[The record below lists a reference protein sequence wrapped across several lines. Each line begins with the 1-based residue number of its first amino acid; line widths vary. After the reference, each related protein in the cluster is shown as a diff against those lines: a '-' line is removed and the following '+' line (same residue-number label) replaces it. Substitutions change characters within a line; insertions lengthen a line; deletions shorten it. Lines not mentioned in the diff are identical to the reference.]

1 MALEKTKEKQQNLLE
16 KATGEAVI
24 SGNNK
29 NKKPKNAVIERALA
43 FGMNQP
49 SPEEEEAENC
59 FTLKLTE
66 SLENKL
72 DKLCEFLG
80 LSWGN
85 LLNVAV
91 RYSVF
96 YAETKKVSL
105 SQLAA
110 DPKHLGCIDLA
121 VELNVETTSKL
132 PKDGMKEIVAK
143 CAVFGIET
151 LYANLIENI

>member
-1 MALEKTKEKQQNLLE
+1 MALEKTQEKQENVVH
-16 KATGEAVI
+16 KSTVDGVI
-24 SGNNK
+24 SGKNK

-43 FGMNQP
+43 IGMNQADQ
-49 SPEEEEAENC
+49 EEEEVENC

-72 DKLCEFLG
+72 DKLGDFLG

-105 SQLAA
+105 SQLPA
-110 DPKHLGCIDLA
+110 DPKHLGSIDLA
-121 VELNVETTSKL
+121 VELNFETTSKL
-132 PKDGMKEIVAK
+132 EKDGMKELVAE

-151 LYANLIENI
+151 LYAKLIENI

>member
-1 MALEKTKEKQQNLLE
+1 MALEKTQEKQENVVH
-16 KATGEAVI
+16 KSTGDGVI

-43 FGMNQP
+43 IGMNQD
-49 SPEEEEAENC
+49 SQEEEPENC

-72 DKLCEFLG
+72 DELGEFLG

-105 SQLAA
+105 SQLPAN
-110 DPKHLGCIDLA
+110 PKHLGSIDLA

-132 PKDGMKEIVAK
+132 PKDGMKELVAE

>member
-1 MALEKTKEKQQNLLE
+1 MVK
-16 KATGEAVI
+16 KATPDAVI
-24 SGNNK
+24 SGNNQ
-29 NKKPKNAVIERALA
+29 KKQPQNAVMERALA
-43 FGMNQP
+43 IGLNVP
-49 SPEEEEAENC
+49 SHEDDEGENC

-105 SQLAA
+105 SQLPA
-110 DPKHLGCIDLA
+110 DPKALDSIDLA
-121 VELNVETTSKL
+121 VELNVETTTKL
-132 PKDGMKEIVAK
+132 PKDGMKELVVE